1 MTGEVV
7 WEVPGYTGEVVCAR
21 CSERVLGLCP
31 VHFLGPSVIPLS
43 SQSVHERMLDEW
55 GLGLSPT
62 SRNWDF
68 VIGQRSKSRVVQ
80 YVSGSGDT

>member
-7 WEVPGYTGEVVCAR
+7 WEAPGYTGEVVCAR

-43 SQSVHERMLDEW
+43 SQSVHEMMSDEW

-62 SRNWDF
+62 SRN
-68 VIGQRSKSRVVQ
+68 
-80 YVSGSGDT
+80 